1 MPQIIGYIIAVL
13 VLLIYAALV
22 RSMYEI
28 NTFEINKIN
37 IVHRLSSHK
46 EPTFVYFADLH
57 GSSYGYD
64 NYKLIDRIH
73 KIQPDA
79 ILIGGDM
86 IVGRTKS
93 FSCSSKETQSAIN
106 LLLRLAEHY
115 PIYYTFG
122 NHETRT
128 KNSEHSRIEFMTY
141 LHSISHENM
150 HIMNNTHQYITIKGT
165 RFCIYGLE
173 ADNTYYSKKKKKVMD
188 VEYIT
193 KCLGDSPEHNHS
205 IPIVI
210 SHHPNSFDALCAW
223 GAEYVLAG
231 HNHGGFVRL
240 PFIGGVIASDYKL
253 FPKYTG
259 GIYHK
264 ATTYDSASTS
274 ETEHKSTML
283 LTRGLGTHT
292 IKFRLFNKPEVMVIT
307 FKSSSQ
313 P

>member
-1 MPQIIGYIIAVL
+1 MPDIIVYIIAVL
-13 VLLIYAALV
+13 ILIIYAALM

-28 NTFEINKIN
+28 NTFEVNKIN
-37 IVHRLSSHK
+37 IVHSLSSDK

-57 GSSYGYD
+57 GSSYGLD
-64 NYKLIDRIH
+64 NYKLID
-73 KIQPDA
+73 KINKIKPDA

-86 IVGRTKS
+86 IVGKTKS
-93 FSCSSKETQSAIN
+93 FSCTSKETQSAIS

-128 KNSEHSRIEFMTY
+128 KNSEYSRVEFMTY
-141 LHSISHENM
+141 IHSIKHQNI
-150 HIMNNTHQYITIKGT
+150 HIMNNTHQYVTIKGT

-173 ADNTYYSKKKKKVMD
+173 ADNTYYSKKKKKIID
-188 VEYIT
+188 VDYIT
-193 KCLGDSPEHNHS
+193 KCLGYSPEHNHS
-205 IPIVI
+205 IPMVI
-210 SHHPNSFDALCAW
+210 SHQPNSFDALSSW

-240 PFIGGVIASDYKL
+240 PFVGGVIASDYKL

-264 ATTYDSASTS
+264 ATTYDSNIKSK
-274 ETEHKSTML
+274 EQQKSTML

-307 FKSSSQ
+307 FKSPSQ